1 VARLHEADP
10 STLLWGA
17 SVLAVLVVWAIRV
30 RRAVAVGDEATG
42 FALTAVVGCLVSPIT
57 WVHHLVWLMPAILL
71 LLDRAVATTDPRR
84 RKRLWGFTIFSYLLL
99 CSRLV
104 WTFAD
109 RWGSPLTWLASNAY
123 VWISLALLI
132 ALPIR
137 TPAPQPEPEVE
148 TSAAE
153 GDRALAGSVTP
164 AS

>member
-1 VARLHEADP
+1 
-10 STLLWGA
+10 
-17 SVLAVLVVWAIRV
+17 
-30 RRAVAVGDEATG
+30 
-42 FALTAVVGCLVSPIT
+42 
-57 WVHHLVWLMPAILL
+57 MPAILL

-84 RKRLWGFTIFSYLLL
+84 RKRLWGFLIFSYVLL

-132 ALPIR
+132 AVPIR
-137 TPAPQPEPEVE
+137 APQPQPQPEVE
-148 TSAAE
+148 STEAE
-153 GDRALAGSVTP
+153 RDEAMAGSVTP